1 MDNQNRQPKKCNY
14 SPKFKQVHML
24 FLLLELHTGVSSSV
38 SHIIVTVEEY
48 FGLKLLF
55 SLNYR
60 TFIIIVKNS
69 KGLSHT
75 GCKTSRRH
83 SCQPLAGREK
93 CVFANWLV
101 SDCWRLL
108 VVTGWNQW
116 QRGCCTRNFI
126 VMVSIVTSLLGIP
139 IVYMEGGSETWKSV
153 MQTASG
159 TYKG

>member
-1 MDNQNRQPKKCNY
+1 MLTEVLVDNQNRQPKKCNY

-24 FLLLELHTGVSSSV
+24 FLLLEF
-38 SHIIVTVEEY
+38 IICFIYHCHCRRINIFWVKIT
-48 FGLKLLF
+48 FFIKLQDL
-55 SLNYR
+55 
-60 TFIIIVKNS
+60 IIVKNS
-69 KGLSHT
+69 EGLSHT

-126 VMVSIVTSLLGIP
+126 VMVSIVTSLLRIP

-153 MQTASG
+153 I
-159 TYKG
+159 